1 MFQKVKFNV
10 SVNKLELKTLVLF
23 LRGLTLKSKKKT
35 KDNQF
40 PITVHAEQITN
51 LFLNIGEPHRINK
64 TSTKAKTG
72 GKIAQGTREK
82 REKNCPLRNVLF
94 ISTRWKGADGLI
106 NQKFYGQE
114 SLNGK

>member
-1 MFQKVKFNV
+1 M
-10 SVNKLELKTLVLF
+10 
-23 LRGLTLKSKKKT
+23 RPDIKKEKET

-40 PITVHAEQITN
+40 PIIVHAEQITN
-51 LFLNIGEPHRINK
+51 LFLNIVEPHRINK

-72 GKIAQGTREK
+72 GKIAQGTK
-82 REKNCPLRNVLF
+82 GKKGKKNCPVRNVLF

>member
-1 MFQKVKFNV
+1 MI
-10 SVNKLELKTLVLF
+10 LI
-23 LRGLTLKSKKKT
+23 KKERFCKCEKET

-72 GKIAQGTREK
+72 GKIAQGTKEK
-82 REKNCPLRNVLF
+82 KKKLSSKKRALH
-94 ISTRWKGADGLI
+94 
-106 NQKFYGQE
+106 
-114 SLNGK
+114 